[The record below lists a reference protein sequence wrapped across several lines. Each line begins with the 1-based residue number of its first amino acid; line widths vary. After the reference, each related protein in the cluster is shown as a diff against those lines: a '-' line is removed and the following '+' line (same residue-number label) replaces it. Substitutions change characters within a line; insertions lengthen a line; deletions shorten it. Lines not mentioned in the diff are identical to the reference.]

1 MRDQGPCLFPQ
12 MGEMQAPGGEKAE
25 ILDALGSLGSLDEAQ
40 RWQERQVEIA
50 LFGQGRWQPGPLQ
63 ERLRR
68 SADIVEDAD
77 KGQQELAAR
86 QRDLSHRTYRFD
98 AFHEAESRGI
108 RDRRRRA

>member
-50 LFGQGRWQPGPLQ
+50 LFGQGRWQPGPLE

-68 SADIVEDAD
+68 SADIVEDAG

-86 QRDLSHRTYRFD
+86 QRDISHRT
-98 AFHEAESRGI
+98 SPQPG
-108 RDRRRRA
+108 